1 MKSIR
6 SFVLVSLLVLAVP
19 TSAPAFL
26 LHYTLGT
33 AVGTFTYNI
42 VPEPDP
48 HWTLTVDGGETVY
61 EGQAL
66 DSAKFSGELAL
77 SFSDAEHITR
87 NGQAVTATLKGKIG
101 DDCDKAKITLKDT
114 TNDVTITL
122 DAAEATSQTCS
133 GNL

>member
-1 MKSIR
+1 MSRNRPVTRFAGRRDLTSGGWWNQAIETAPEGEAQMKSIR

-77 SFSDAEHITR
+77 
-87 NGQAVTATLKGKIG
+87 
-101 DDCDKAKITLKDT
+101 
-114 TNDVTITL
+114 
-122 DAAEATSQTCS
+122 
-133 GNL
+133 